1 MEILACS
8 IQPISNENRL
18 LKAFLEFYKQIHV
31 SQLADEEKG
40 RKVMVF
46 DSTKIRRELFKSYS
60 KDYALNQTADATSVF
75 HLLQTMLHECQ
86 EMTFG
91 KPCKHE
97 MAKTPCAMHSRFF
110 INHIQT
116 QVC

>member
-1 MEILACS
+1 MAPVH
-8 IQPISNENRL
+8 Q
-18 LKAFLEFYKQIHV
+18 V
-31 SQLADEEKG
+31 SKTGEWLDGAVGGRGVEEKG

-91 KPCKHE
+91 EPCKHE